1 MANLQNAQKGEEIVT
16 SAIALMS
23 EYDKPALLEILKRS
37 GSMVTELS
45 TQQEMLDASF
55 KALKDSERFRQDLL
69 DYIQATQ
76 TEGDANFSNASGWL
90 KKLFAKKEGGSAVG
104 NALKNVFSQENISAL
119 AGVGISYASTR
130 LQDSASKKGNQQA
143 TDYKVAEANA
153 SLAEAKRLE
162 AEGNANATRG
172 ASQTNAPTS
181 GRPKWVLPVAIGG
194 GVLVLGVVLYF
205 ALRKK

>member
-1 MANLQNAQKGEEIVT
+1 MANLQDAQKGEQIVT
-16 SAIALMS
+16 TAIAFMS
-23 EYDKPALLEILKRS
+23 EFDKPSLLAILKRS

-69 DYIQATQ
+69 DYIKASQTQ
-76 TEGDANFSNASGWL
+76 GDANFSNWDGL
-90 KKLFAKKEGGSAVG
+90 KNLFAKKEGGSGVG
-104 NALKNVFSQENISAL
+104 NALRNVFSQENISAL
-119 AGVGISYASTR
+119 AGAGIAYASTR
-130 LQDSASKKGNQQA
+130 LQDSASRKGNQQA

-162 AEGNANATRG
+162 AEALANASRG

-181 GRPKWVLPVAIGG
+181 KTPKWVLPVAIGG

>member
-1 MANLQNAQKGEEIVT
+1 MANLQDAQKGEEIVT
-16 SAIALMS
+16 TAIALMS
-23 EYDKPALLEILKRS
+23 EYDKPALLQMLKRS

-69 DYIQATQ
+69 DYIKAT
-76 TEGDANFSNASGWL
+76 TSADANFSNAGGAGW
-90 KKLFAKKEGGSAVG
+90 AKFKSSVG
-104 NALKNVFSQENISAL
+104 NTLKNVFSQENVSAL
-119 AGVGISYASTR
+119 AGAGIAYASTR

-162 AEGNANATRG
+162 AEGNVNATKG
-172 ASQTNAPTS
+172 ALGTPPS
-181 GRPKWVLPVAIGG
+181 GKPKWVLPVAIGG